1 MSKPWTQQDRDIANT
16 MRASGYGRHFIAERL
31 GRSYKAVANFFDKTD
46 VRAFHIAADAEPIG
60 ACPEWDRY
68 KNNAITG
75 SQRLASRIE
84 ALGLQP

>member
-31 GRSYKAVANFFDKTD
+31 GRSYKAVACFFDRPDIRTGI
-46 VRAFHIAADAEPIG
+46 VEDAEPIG

-68 KNNAITG
+68 KHNAITG

-84 ALGLQP
+84 ALGLRP

>member
-1 MSKPWTQQDRDIANT
+1 MKPWTQSEKDIAHT
-16 MRASGYGRHFIAERL
+16 MRAAGYGRHFIAERL
-31 GRSYKAVANFFDKTD
+31 GRSYKAVGNFFDK
-46 VRAFHIAADAEPIG
+46 ADIQVAVTADMEPIG
-60 ACPEWDRY
+60 ACREWDRY

>member
-31 GRSYKAVANFFDKTD
+31 GRSYKAVANFFDRRD
-46 VRAFHIAADAEPIG
+46 IQIAPTADMEPIG

-84 ALGLQP
+84 ALGLRP